1 MHLQN
6 TTDSDISLLEIGI
19 DIPANG
25 EVGLTPSD
33 LSDLKRS
40 ETLLSKLLSGEVVF
54 TPHSTPEAGDVAA
67 MTIYGDTLPSLSP
80 QFITKYAFRQR
91 FTPSEKYQIS
101 NSSDSIAKMAL
112 LDFYSAL
119 YVNLASDV
127 VDDYLNLL
135 VSLSILSSARKA
147 EILTY

>member
-1 MHLQN
+1 MQLIN
-6 TTDSDISLLEIGI
+6 TTNDTIALD
-19 DIPANG
+19 
-25 EVGLTPSD
+25 EVGIEIPSGNALELLPNDFSD
-33 LSDLKRS
+33 LSKAPSLVPR
-40 ETLLSKLLSGEVVF
+40 LLSGEVQLLLHN
-54 TPHSTPEAGDVAA
+54 TAEAGDVAA
-67 MTIYGDTLPSLSP
+67 MLIFGDNLPAISP
-80 QFITKYAFRQR
+80 QFLTKYAFRQR

-101 NSSDSIAKMAL
+101 NEPDSIAKMAL

-135 VSLSILSSARKA
+135 ISLGIINTQRKS